1 LKGVERDAALKWL
14 SRGLLE
20 AFEAFVARANG
31 KSYGLYGAF
40 YEFQWSDALH
50 ALHAASV
57 TGADVHILYDG
68 ITSANGPKKA
78 NEAAIAAEKI
88 KGLCVA
94 RTTGKLM
101 HNKFLV
107 LTRNDKPVAVWTGS
121 TNLTENGIFGH
132 LNCGHAIED
141 AGVAQAYLAYWNEL
155 KSNP

>member
-1 LKGVERDAALKWL
+1 
-14 SRGLLE
+14 
-20 AFEAFVARANG
+20 
-31 KSYGLYGAF
+31 F

-155 KSNP
+155 KSNPTESATEKAWMAANNPAPPQPWNENPVLVFSPRKGL